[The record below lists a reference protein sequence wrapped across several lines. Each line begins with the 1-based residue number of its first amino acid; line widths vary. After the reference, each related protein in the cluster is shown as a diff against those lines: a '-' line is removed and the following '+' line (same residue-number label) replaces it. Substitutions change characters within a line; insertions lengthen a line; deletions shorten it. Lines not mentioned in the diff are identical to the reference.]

1 MNPARFS
8 QMMKYLTRAK
18 KANPELPNVFSA
30 SKAPIPP
37 VKQDVETIEA
47 INRFNRANP
56 RKNMAGGGMLVQP
69 SADGSRPGYAG
80 SPAKGVVARGEYAGQ
95 PFARHRGDAIPKGSI
110 RTTADKIIF
119 VGEDAQKNMD
129 RFFNN
134 RLLDKEFKKLRNQNK
149 NLSNKEFLELI
160 KKDYVNAVGGEWKEL
175 AVDQKTSALTD
186 IKKTEIVQPLD
197 DPQRLKDIKKY
208 FKDYKKQNNKFPTV
222 QEAEDYFQSKLGKS
236 IRPSIILAAEEANID
251 LPSGLIGQKL
261 KVDRDIGKLLNRKT
275 ITDTLN
281 AGKFPTESQI
291 QAVLKSNRTNAATR
305 QVDLANYLSGKTKP
319 EVKTNITIPTKYK
332 NIATKAINDL
342 QLINEG
348 QFGPRKART
357 RAYNERKLAKILG
370 IDSFQVL
377 RQDILKKIYNF
388 IPELKGVLGVD
399 EIGGITSGARTNS
412 PYTIFGQIL
421 GKDFN
426 QYTKSTAI
434 DKSKSLLEKKLI
446 TLAKD
451 DPQRLIELEKYNKK
465 VDGFEQMANEN
476 NPAKKVKGMKLSF
489 EPPSKAIKN
498 KKVYN
503 QYKDLFDAHYKKYG
517 YSFEVDKDTDSLTDI
532 SKKLDNKPFQNKIK
546 SNFKSL
552 IGKSGKLG
560 AGVGLATLAGT
571 GFALADTG
579 GADATG
585 FTTGQKL
592 TGAGAGTAAAAAVGT
607 KPGRKLLGKAF
618 RTLGTRAAAV
628 PFAGLTIRDNL
639 KKGENI
645 IDATLDP
652 LVGAELLLPNLF
664 KENVSK
670 ITSNPTL
677 QKILKVGKFG
687 RAFTPIGAG
696 ITAAGLGID
705 AAKFSRDRIRELQA
719 MSPEQREELRSEGAR
734 QAFDPFMAAGGG
746 IAKLAGVSSGPP
758 PKLGPNS
765 QGLQGLMKRVRNR

>member
-1 MNPARFS
+1 MNPYKLREIY
-8 QMMKYLTRAK
+8 KYLTRAK
-18 KANPELPNVFSA
+18 KADPSLPDVFSA

-37 VKQDVETIEA
+37 VREDVETMDA
-47 INRFNRANP
+47 INAFIRRE
-56 RKNMAGGGMLVQP
+56 RQQKAGGGMLVQP

-95 PFARHRGDAIPKGSI
+95 PFARHRGEELPKGSI

-119 VGEDAQKNMD
+119 VGEDAQKNID

-134 RLLDKEFKKLRNQNK
+134 RLSNKEFKKLRNQNK

-175 AVDQKTSALTD
+175 AVDQKTSALTN

-222 QEAEDYFQSKLGKS
+222 QEGEDYFRSKLGKD
-236 IRPSIILAAEEANID
+236 IRPSIVLAAKEANID

-275 ITDTLN
+275 ITDTLD

-489 EPPSKAIKN
+489 EQPSKAIKN

-552 IGKSGKLG
+552 IGKGGKLG

-579 GADATG
+579 DADATG

-592 TGAGAGTAAAAAVGT
+592 TGAGAGTAAAATVGT
-607 KPGRKLLGKAF
+607 KTGRNILGKAF

-652 LVGAELLLPNLF
+652 FVGAELLLPNLF
-664 KENVSK
+664 KENVAK

-705 AAKFSRDRIRELQA
+705 AAKFSRDRIKELQG
-719 MSPEQREELRSEGAR
+719 MSPEQRQELRSEGAR

-746 IAKLAGVSSGPP
+746 IAKLAGDSSGRPP
-758 PKLGPNS
+758 VSGPTP
-765 QGLQGLMKRVRNR
+765 QGLLSLKNRVRNY

>member
-1 MNPARFS
+1 MNPLKYA
-8 QMMKYLTRAK
+8 QMIKYLTRAK
-18 KANPELPNVFSA
+18 KVNPDLPDVFPA
-30 SKAPIPP
+30 SKAPIPA
-37 VKQDVETIEA
+37 KTQNVEEIEA
-47 INRFNRANP
+47 INRFNKDNP
-56 RKNMAGGGMLVQP
+56 RIEKAGGGMLVQP

-110 RTTADKIIF
+110 RTSADKIIF

-134 RLLDKEFKKLRNQNK
+134 RLSDKEFKKLRNQNK

-175 AVDQKTSALTD
+175 AVDQKTSALTN
-186 IKKTEIVQPLD
+186 IKKTEIRQSLD

-236 IRPSIILAAEEANID
+236 IRPSIVLAAEEANID
-251 LPSGLIGQKL
+251 LPSGFIGQKL

-275 ITDTLN
+275 ITDTLD

-332 NIATKAINDL
+332 NIATTAIDDL

-357 RAYNERKLAKILG
+357 RTYNERKLAKVFG
-370 IDSFQVL
+370 IDSFQML
-377 RQDILKKIYNF
+377 RQNILKKIYNF

-451 DPQRLIELEKYNKK
+451 DPQRLIELEKYNQK
-465 VDGFEQMANEN
+465 VDNFEQMANEN

-532 SKKLDNKPFQNKIK
+532 SKKLDNKSFQNKIK

-552 IGKSGKLG
+552 IGKGGKLG
-560 AGVGLATLAGT
+560 AGVGLATIAGT
-571 GFALADTG
+571 GFALADTPDTEVRSILPT
-579 GADATG
+579 AA
-585 FTTGQKL
+585 
-592 TGAGAGTAAAAAVGT
+592 AGTAGAAAVGT
-607 KPGRKLLGKAF
+607 KTGRNILGKAF

-664 KENVSK
+664 KENVAK

-705 AAKFSRDRIRELQA
+705 AAKFTRDRIKELQG
-719 MSPEQREELRSEGAR
+719 MSTEQRQELRSEGAR

-746 IAKLAGVSSGPP
+746 IAKLAGVSSGVAPTS
-758 PKLGPNS
+758 GPNS
-765 QGLQGLMKRVRNR
+765 QGLLSLKNRVRNY

>member
-1 MNPARFS
+1 MNPYKLREIY
-8 QMMKYLTRAK
+8 KYLTRAK
-18 KANPELPNVFSA
+18 KADPSLPDVFSA

-37 VKQDVETIEA
+37 VREDVETMDA
-47 INRFNRANP
+47 INAFIRRE
-56 RKNMAGGGMLVQP
+56 RQQKAGGGMLVQP

-95 PFARHRGDAIPKGSI
+95 PFARHRGEELPKGSI

-119 VGEDAQKNMD
+119 VGEDAQKNID

-134 RLLDKEFKKLRNQNK
+134 RLSNKEFKKLRNKNK

-175 AVDQKTSALTD
+175 AVDQKTSALTN

-222 QEAEDYFQSKLGKS
+222 QEGEDYFRSKLGKD
-236 IRPSIILAAEEANID
+236 IRPSIVLAAKEANID

-275 ITDTLN
+275 ITDTLD

-552 IGKSGKLG
+552 IGKGGKLG

-579 GADATG
+579 DADATG

-592 TGAGAGTAAAAAVGT
+592 TGAGAGTAAAATVGT
-607 KPGRKLLGKAF
+607 KTGRNILGKAF

-652 LVGAELLLPNLF
+652 FVGAELLLPNLF
-664 KENVSK
+664 KENVAK

-705 AAKFSRDRIRELQA
+705 AAKFSRDRIKELQG
-719 MSPEQREELRSEGAR
+719 MSPEQRQELRSEGAR

-746 IAKLAGVSSGPP
+746 IAKIAGVASGPP
-758 PKLGPNS
+758 PVRGPNP
-765 QGLQGLMKRVRNR
+765 QGLLSLKNRVRNY